1 MIRIYLMREMRL
13 DHLRTL
19 MEVAALGSFSAAAR
33 NLHLSQPA
41 ISLQIRGLESRVG
54 VKLLHREGKRA
65 LATAAGRDLI
75 GHARTVF
82 EVAERARLSMQRH
95 KEGRIGRVRIGTGA
109 TSLVY
114 RLQPVLRRLRTNY
127 PDIDIAVS
135 TGITPGIA
143 DQMMQDRI
151 DLGLVTLP
159 VDERS
164 FQIHPLRKDELVA
177 ILPPGTKKLPA
188 RMTPA
193 DIADAPLILEAEQ
206 ANHSRLIR
214 EWLRA
219 AGREA
224 RPIMEFDN
232 VEAIKAVVTAGLGQ
246 SIVPSQAVATPQA
259 RRDLAVRPLH
269 PRIYYT
275 FGIIHRRDRPLDDAA
290 KIVMGELKS
299 LGKIRRQ
306 KPGKR

>member
-1 MIRIYLMREMRL
+1 MREMRL

-19 MEVAALGSFSAAAR
+19 IEVAALGSFSAAAR

-41 ISLQIRGLESRVG
+41 VSLQIRELESRVG

-65 LATAAGRDLI
+65 IATAAGRDLI
-75 GHARTVF
+75 GHARSVF
-82 EVAERARLSMQRH
+82 EAAERARLSMQRH

-114 RLQPVLRRLRTNY
+114 RLQPVLRRLRTRY

-143 DQMMQDRI
+143 DQMVQDRI

-159 VDERS
+159 VDERV
-164 FQIHPLRKDELVA
+164 FQIYPLRKDELVA
-177 ILPPGTKKLPA
+177 ILPPGTKKPPA

-193 DIADAPLILEAEQ
+193 DIAGAPLILEAEQ

-232 VEAIKAVVTAGLGQ
+232 VEAIKAVVTAGLGR
-246 SIVPSQAVATPQA
+246 SIIPSQAVATPQA
-259 RRDLAVRPLH
+259 RRDLVVRPLQ
-269 PRIYYT
+269 PPIYYT

-290 KIVMGELKS
+290 KIVLGELKS
-299 LGKIRRQ
+299 LAKTRQ
-306 KPGKR
+306 